1 MTTTTVETDP
11 AVRQAADQLIRALEA
26 AGYLAAN
33 LDVTIWPNALPTLDG
48 SPRRTHIDA
57 TLTVRVPPKRE
68 PITIDVVRA
77 VTPANPLA
85 PTVAELDPHVD
96 DLVLARTAI
105 TPGRRYFTCA
115 RFGHSIDPRDFVH
128 TTGPCPDDQTPS
140 TTLPA
145 SSESHA

>member
-1 MTTTTVETDP
+1 MTTQTTETAP
-11 AVRQAADQLIRALEA
+11 AVRQAAEQLIRELEA

-57 TLTVRVPPKRE
+57 TLTVRVPPQRE
-68 PITIDVVRA
+68 PITIDVVRSVDVA
-77 VTPANPLA
+77 DPMA
-85 PTVAELDPHVD
+85 PTMAELDPHVD

-105 TPGRRYFTCA
+105 TPGRRYWTCA
-115 RFGHSIDPRDFVH
+115 RFSHSIDPRDFVH
-128 TTGPCPDDQTPS
+128 TAGPCTDDTEQS

-145 SSESHA
+145 SSESDA